1 MLCVLDNILKQ
12 YHVLSGSGIVSVGI
26 IQNN

>member
-12 YHVLSGSGIVSVGI
+12 YVLSGSGIVSVGI